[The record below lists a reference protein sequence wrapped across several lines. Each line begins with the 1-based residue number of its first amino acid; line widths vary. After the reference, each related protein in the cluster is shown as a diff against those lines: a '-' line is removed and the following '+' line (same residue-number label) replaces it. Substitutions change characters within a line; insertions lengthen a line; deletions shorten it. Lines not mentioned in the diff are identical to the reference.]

1 MRDITLKPP
10 SLRSATA
17 EGRVKLSAAGLAMI
31 AESRVEKG
39 NVQECARIAGL
50 MAVKRTSDWLPHCH
64 PIPILDADLIFT
76 LEAAA
81 LVIEAR
87 VRTIASTGVEMEAL
101 TAVSAAALTVYDMMK
116 PHVPAAEL
124 SIDGIHLKEKTG
136 GKSDFARTVNGAT
149 AAVLVMSDTVAAG
162 RKPDTAGKSVADG
175 LAKAGF
181 TIAAYE
187 VMPDEPEQI
196 AARVAH
202 WLSAGAALI
211 VTVGGTGV
219 GPRDKTIEA
228 VRPLLVTELPGLM
241 EAARNF
247 GQQRTPYAMLSR
259 GIAGLA
265 GQNSVVMTFP
275 GSRKGAEESLAA
287 VLPGL
292 VHLIKAC
299 RWGQPHKGGYE

>member
-1 MRDITLKPP
+1 M
-10 SLRSATA
+10 
-17 EGRVKLSAAGLAMI
+17 
-31 AESRVEKG
+31 
-39 NVQECARIAGL
+39 
-50 MAVKRTSDWLPHCH
+50 
-64 PIPILDADLIFT
+64 
-76 LEAAA
+76 
-81 LVIEAR
+81 
-87 VRTIASTGVEMEAL
+87 
-101 TAVSAAALTVYDMMK
+101 
-116 PHVPAAEL
+116 
-124 SIDGIHLKEKTG
+124 
-136 GKSDFARTVNGAT
+136 
-149 AAVLVMSDTVAAG
+149 
-162 RKPDTAGKSVADG
+162 
-175 LAKAGF
+175 
-181 TIAAYE
+181 AAYE
-187 VMPDEPEQI
+187 VLPDEPAQI
-196 AARVAH
+196 AARVSH
-202 WLSAGAALI
+202 WLSEGVALI

-299 RWGQPHKGGYE
+299 RWGQPHRGGYE

>member
-1 MRDITLKPP
+1 MKDITLKPP

-17 EGRVKLSAAGLAMI
+17 EGRVQLSATGLAMI
-31 AESRVEKG
+31 AEGRVDKG
-39 NVQECARIAGL
+39 NVTECARIAGL

-64 PIPILDADLIFT
+64 PIPILDAELRFT
-76 LEAAA
+76 LEESA
-81 LVIEAR
+81 LLIEAK

-116 PHVPAAEL
+116 PHVPAAEMR
-124 SIDGIHLKEKTG
+124 IDGIHLKEKTG

-187 VMPDEPEQI
+187 VMPDEPVQI
-196 AARVAH
+196 AARVSH
-202 WLSAGAALI
+202 WLSASAALI

-299 RWGQPHKGGYE
+299 RWGQPHKGGYT